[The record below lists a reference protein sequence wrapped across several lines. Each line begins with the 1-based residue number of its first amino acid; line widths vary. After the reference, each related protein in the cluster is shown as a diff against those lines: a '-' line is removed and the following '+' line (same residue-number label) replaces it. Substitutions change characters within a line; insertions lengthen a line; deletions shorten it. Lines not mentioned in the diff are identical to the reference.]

1 MLLPVVVF
9 WLVLMAMLLL
19 ALVTAIGAKMLTE
32 AMPDNVSVVPLLQAV
47 NELVAL
53 LGMVTLPPK

>member
-1 MLLPVVVF
+1 MVF

-53 LGMVTLPPK
+53 LAMVTLPP